1 MKMLVLA
8 YDGLKKACV
17 VDPKTLDIYET
28 YITKNDDKKDTNIYN
43 SRCNRILSITSYILS
58 VCLVN
63 IVMWLCNMTKVEIP
77 MFCFYLIVV
86 LICLESVLV
95 PCLRV
100 EVDFI
105 NLNSVSKTKQRVEI
119 TNAVEI
125 ALVNEKKNYQCI
137 FIALILSLIIMLLC
151 FILNDFSHFDTG
163 NALFIT
169 SILLL
174 FPNRS
179 ITRRKTLKKL
189 LAELEEMA

>member
-1 MKMLVLA
+1 
-8 YDGLKKACV
+8 
-17 VDPKTLDIYET
+17 
-28 YITKNDDKKDTNIYN
+28 
-43 SRCNRILSITSYILS
+43 
-58 VCLVN
+58 
-63 IVMWLCNMTKVEIP
+63 MTKVKIP

-189 LAELEEMA
+189 LAELEERA

>member
-28 YITKNDDKKDTNIYN
+28 YITKNYDKKDTNIYD
-43 SRCNRILSITSYILS
+43 SRWNKILSITSYILS

-63 IVMWLCNMTKVEIP
+63 IVMWLCNMTKVKIP

-86 LICLESVLV
+86 LICLESVIV

-105 NLNSVSKTKQRVEI
+105 NLNSVSKTKQRVAI

-189 LAELEEMA
+189 LAELEERA